1 MLKLSPILA
10 VWISCFCTATNVV
23 ISKIATPYVTS
34 ALFLFWAC
42 FFMCAVSFF
51 IIGQQGWKRIV
62 SKDVLWKGLGMGTF
76 GTALPMTV
84 FMVALNYTT
93 PVNSAIDNQFEIIYS
108 LVLSYIVLK
117 ERPTLQQIFG
127 SVLVLVGVVLIVL
140 KGGGYVQAKGDFMIL
155 GSLWMFQI
163 SHIFAKKLPHDL
175 TAIQIDTA
183 RAFYALPALGVL
195 LAGLYFIQ
203 GPFLFN
209 STGVLWGTLLG
220 SAFIN
225 YLLGNVLWYH
235 AIRNMDLSKATAI
248 ILSYPVIT
256 FVISVVLKQDTLS
269 VYKLLGMALAVGGA
283 YVVTSTAKKQQGA
296 KA

>member
-42 FFMCAVSFF
+42 FFMCAVAFF
-51 IIGQQGWKRIV
+51 IIGKQGWKRIV

-117 ERPTLQQIFG
+117 ERPTLQQILG

-140 KGGGYVQAKGDFMIL
+140 NIYIPFIALAETHEGIYLPGAAESI
-155 GSLWMFQI
+155 
-163 SHIFAKKLPHDL
+163 KLPMGD
-175 TAIQIDTA
+175 
-183 RAFYALPALGVL
+183 PALNL
-195 LAGLYFIQ
+195 LMEIRDEVHRFAITYHRKLRNKGELHGHEKQEGLIDGYDM
-203 GPFLFN
+203 G
-209 STGVLWGTLLG
+209 
-220 SAFIN
+220 
-225 YLLGNVLWYH
+225 
-235 AIRNMDLSKATAI
+235 
-248 ILSYPVIT
+248 
-256 FVISVVLKQDTLS
+256 
-269 VYKLLGMALAVGGA
+269 
-283 YVVTSTAKKQQGA
+283 
-296 KA
+296 